1 MIPDGLRLL
10 LTQTCQPLTLQAVT
24 SLGDYNLRA
33 ETFPHSNMS
42 NNIASI
48 TALEIL
54 DSRGNPTVSVTVR
67 LSNGIEASA
76 AVPSG
81 ASTGIREAVELRDG
95 NPDRYGGKGV
105 LKAVS
110 NVNRVIAP
118 KLNGK
123 SPHAQREVDDLMR
136 ELDGTENKSKL
147 GANAILGVSMA
158 VCRAAA
164 LGSGVPL
171 YAHIRKLHGSKKAG
185 APFILPAPMMNVL
198 NGGAHA
204 TNNVDFQ
211 EFMLF
216 PIGARTF
223 AEALRYGAETFHTL
237 KKLLQK
243 RGLVTAV
250 GDEGGFAP
258 NLKTNDEA
266 VELIVEAI
274 RTAGYKPGKDIAI
287 ALDPAASEFYDAGN
301 YVFKKS
307 DRSRKSPTQMVGL
320 YAQWAKQYPIVSLE
334 DGMGE
339 EDREGWQELTNALG
353 DRLQLVGDDNFV
365 TNPQIFAQ
373 GINNGIANAILI
385 KLNQIGTVSE
395 TLETV
400 AMAQEADYGAVISH
414 RSGETEDAFIADFAV
429 GTGAGQIK
437 TGSLCRSERIAKYN
451 RLLAIEHEL
460 GKKARYANNPT
471 KAIHGDGAGP
481 GRGHA
486 PIRATVR

>member
-1 MIPDGLRLL
+1 MTKI
-10 LTQTCQPLTLQAVT
+10 Q
-24 SLGDYNLRA
+24 N
-33 ETFPHSNMS
+33 
-42 NNIASI
+42 I

-54 DSRGNPTVSVTVR
+54 DSRGNPTVMVSVT
-67 LSNGIEASA
+67 LNNGITASA
-76 AVPSG
+76 CVPSG

-95 NPDRYGGKGV
+95 DAKRYGGKGV
-105 LKAVS
+105 LKAVA
-110 NVNRVIAP
+110 NVNKIIAP
-118 KLNGK
+118 KLKGK
-123 SPHAQREVDDLMR
+123 SPLAQRDIDGLMC
-136 ELDGTENKSKL
+136 ELDGTDNKSKL
-147 GANAILGVSMA
+147 GANAILGISMA

-164 LGSGVPL
+164 LDAGLPL
-171 YAHIRKLHGSKKAG
+171 YAYIRKLHGGKAG
-185 APFILPAPMMNVL
+185 AAYILPTPMMNVL

-216 PIGARTF
+216 PIGAPTF
-223 AEALRYGAETFHTL
+223 AEALRHGAETFHTL
-237 KKLLQK
+237 KKILQK

-258 NLKTNDEA
+258 SLRTNDEA
-266 VELIVEAI
+266 VEVILEAI
-274 RTAGYKPGKDIAI
+274 QEAGYKPGKDIAI
-287 ALDPAASEFYDAGN
+287 ALDPAASEFYDRGS

-307 DRSRKSPTQMVGL
+307 DKSRKTRDKMVKL
-320 YAQWAKQYPIVSLE
+320 YGEWVKKYPIVSLE

-339 EDREGWQELTNALG
+339 EDHEGWLAITNALG
-353 DRLQLVGDDNFV
+353 NKLQLVGDDNFV

-373 GINNGIANAILI
+373 GINSGIANAILI

-400 AMAQEADYGAVISH
+400 VMAQEADYGVVISH

-451 RLLAIEHEL
+451 RLLAIEKEL
-460 GKKARYANNPT
+460 GSKAHY
-471 KAIHGDGAGP
+471 GGEVF
-481 GRGHA
+481 
-486 PIRATVR
+486 RAR

>member
-1 MIPDGLRLL
+1 
-10 LTQTCQPLTLQAVT
+10 
-24 SLGDYNLRA
+24 
-33 ETFPHSNMS
+33 MS
-42 NNIASI
+42 DIQGI

-54 DSRGNPTVSVTVR
+54 DSRGNPTVMVTVA
-67 LSNGIEASA
+67 LKNGLTASA
-76 AVPSG
+76 GVPSG

-95 NPDRYGGKGV
+95 DAKRYGGKGV
-105 LKAVS
+105 LKAVA
-110 NVNRVIAP
+110 NVNKIIAP
-118 KLNGK
+118 KLKGK
-123 SPHAQREVDDLMR
+123 SPSAQREIDALMGA
-136 ELDGTENKSKL
+136 LDGTDTKSRL
-147 GANAILGVSMA
+147 GANALLGVSMA

-164 LGSGVPL
+164 LDAGLPL
-171 YAHIRKLHGSKKAG
+171 YAYLRRLHGGKAR
-185 APFILPAPMMNVL
+185 APYVLPAPMMNVL

-216 PIGARTF
+216 PIGAPTF
-223 AEALRYGAETFHTL
+223 AEALRYGAETFHVL

-266 VELIVEAI
+266 VEAILEAI
-274 RTAGYKPGKDIAI
+274 SAAGYKPGKDIAI
-287 ALDPAASEFYDAGN
+287 AIDPAASEFYDDGG

-307 DRSRKSPTQMVGL
+307 DGSRKTPAEMVEL
-320 YAQWAKQYPIVSLE
+320 YRGWIGKYPIVSLE

-339 EDREGWQELTNALG
+339 EDRAGWLAITKALG
-353 DRLQLVGDDNFV
+353 KKLQLVGDDNFV
-365 TNPQIFAQ
+365 TNPKIFAA
-373 GINNGIANAILI
+373 GIRDGIANAILI

-400 AMAQEADYGAVISH
+400 AMAQKAGYGAVISH
-414 RSGETEDAFIADFAV
+414 RSGETEDAFIADLAV

-451 RLLAIEHEL
+451 RLLAIEKEL
-460 GKKARYANNPT
+460 GKNARYGGT
-471 KAIHGDGAGP
+471 MLKAAW
-481 GRGHA
+481 
-486 PIRATVR
+486 V